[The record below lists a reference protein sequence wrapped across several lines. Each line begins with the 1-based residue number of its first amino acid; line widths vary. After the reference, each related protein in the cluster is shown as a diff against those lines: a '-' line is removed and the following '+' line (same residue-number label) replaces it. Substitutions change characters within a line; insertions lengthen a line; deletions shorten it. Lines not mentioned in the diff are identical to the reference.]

1 MELAEQVGRLHLQGS
16 SETEIGRK
24 LGVPRK
30 EVVSALADFRG
41 MLRRGAESGSDVR
54 ERLLDILFEADQSF
68 RMVIKRAWETVDQ
81 ADETSQTGA
90 KINALKLVESSTK
103 NRAEMLQKSGISQDD
118 EVLAELEET
127 ERRQEILI
135 SVLRKVKEQYPEAA
149 GLIAREL
156 TKVQAEVETIAI
168 EAESSE

>member
-1 MELAEQVGRLHLQGS
+1 MELAETVGKLHVQGK
-16 SETEIGRK
+16 SETEIGRE

-30 EVVSALADFRG
+30 EVVVALADFRAL
-41 MLRRGAESGSDVR
+41 LRKGAESGSDVR
-54 ERLLDILFEADQSF
+54 EHLLDILFEADNSF
-68 RMVIKRAWETVDQ
+68 RMVIQRAWETVDQ
-81 ADETSQTGA
+81 ADSTGQTGA

-103 NRAEMLQKSGISQDD
+103 NRADMLQKSGITQDD

-135 SVLRKVKEQYPEAA
+135 NVLKKVKEQYPEAA
-149 GLIAREL
+149 GLIAKEL

-168 EAESSE
+168 EAESSG